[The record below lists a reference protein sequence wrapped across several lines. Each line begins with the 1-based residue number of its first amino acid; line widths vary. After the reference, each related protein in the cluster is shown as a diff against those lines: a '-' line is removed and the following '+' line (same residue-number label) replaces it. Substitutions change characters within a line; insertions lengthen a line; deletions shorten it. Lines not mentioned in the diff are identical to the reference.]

1 MINIIKKFI
10 IVLFVITAIPCF
22 SFATKDNNYFKTVQ
36 DPENVYIVEIQP
48 LKNKH
53 YLIPY
58 ISDTRETNKE
68 VFDKTGAK
76 LCVNTGFFDFQNN
89 KSVSY
94 ITIYGET
101 AADPTQNDNL
111 MSNKALKPYMDK
123 ILNRS
128 EFRILEDKNKKIKYD
143 IAPHNEP
150 IPDGYKLKH
159 AIQGGPGLYPE
170 LRLEEEFFILVKK
183 GKTVS
188 ESAAA
193 LIKRERTA
201 IGIKDNKVYLFIVT
215 TPAAMTLGELAEL
228 TKNWGME
235 KAMGFDG
242 GGSTSL
248 DTKHLHI
255 ASENGTKGRKVKSFL
270 LLF

>member
-1 MINIIKKFI
+1 MKKNIKNIIFI
-10 IVLFVITAIPCF
+10 IFIMILMPCF
-22 SFATKDNNYFKTVQ
+22 ALAEKDDKYFKTVI
-36 DPENVYIVEIQP
+36 DPENVYIVEIQD
-48 LKNKH
+48 LKNRH

-58 ISDTRETNKE
+58 LSDTTETNKE

-76 LCVNTGFFDFQNN
+76 LCVNTGFFDFKNN

-94 ITIYGET
+94 VTIYGET
-101 AADPTQNDNL
+101 AADPTQNTNL
-111 MSNKALKPYMDK
+111 TSNKALEPYMDK

-143 IAPHNEP
+143 IARHNDSV
-150 IPDGYKLKH
+150 PDGYKLKH
-159 AIQGGPGLYPE
+159 AVQGGPGLYPD
-170 LRLEEEFFILVKK
+170 LLLEEEFFILKK
-183 GKTVS
+183 DGKIIS

-201 IGIKDNKVYLFIVT
+201 IGIKNNKVYLFIVT
-215 TPAAMTLGELAEL
+215 TPAAMTLPELADL
-228 TKNWGME
+228 TKKWGME